1 MEKQDPRSLS
11 QEGFLGLLRGPGA
24 DVLADR
30 LMDTLGGLSPLVC
43 REAALYAAG
52 DVDAR
57 VEGLDPDTAAEEL
70 TVIAD
75 AFSASAKEKIEKA
88 GGVAKVAE

>member
-11 QEGFLGLLRGPGA
+11 QEGFVGLLRGPGA
-24 DVLADR
+24 DILADR
-30 LMDTLGGLSPLVC
+30 LMDALGGLSPLVC

-57 VEGLDPDTAAEEL
+57 VDGLDPDTAAEKLSRFFGEIGRAH
-70 TVIAD
+70 V
-75 AFSASAKEKIEKA
+75 
-88 GGVAKVAE
+88 